1 MCFLT
6 GSSPPDFHLD
16 PKANIETR
24 FKGRTTL
31 PDLSETA
38 RIMMGFW
45 KSFIFYV
52 PKLCVGKFSFDELSY
67 KAL

>member
-31 PDLSETA
+31 PDLSETD
-38 RIMMGFW
+38 RIMIGF
-45 KSFIFYV
+45 
-52 PKLCVGKFSFDELSY
+52 
-67 KAL
+67 